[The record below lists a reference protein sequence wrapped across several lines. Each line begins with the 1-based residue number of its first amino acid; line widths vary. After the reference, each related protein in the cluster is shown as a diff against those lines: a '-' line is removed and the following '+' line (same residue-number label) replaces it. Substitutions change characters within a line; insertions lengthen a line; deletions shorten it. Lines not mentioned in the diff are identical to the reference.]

1 MCVNYQKRHCSEV
14 FNNMK
19 KLISFFIGLFLPLNL
34 LAADLPQILT
44 DVDASLYEQ
53 IFMLQDREKIDTAIK
68 VENQIADKLLMNEVL
83 YQRYISDTY
92 RTRGAEIAA
101 WMEKYSDM
109 PGAVRMEKLAKI
121 KQASV
126 RRARVPNI
134 MTAAEPIETAQSETW
149 TAKKYS
155 GSTDKKINEFK
166 RAIRTGST
174 KIARQ
179 ILEDKKF
186 RKKISESDY
195 GRLAGRLSYIYYTNG
210 EMELAKK
217 WGFVASDANSEYG
230 LWAMGLLY
238 FKEENYA
245 ESQKYFSRI
254 LDLPQINNARKTEAA
269 FWAGRAA
276 DFAGKR
282 DVAKKYWRIAATYPM
297 AFYGALSATMLGQKP
312 EYEFFENQATDED
325 YAELAETKY
334 GRMALALIQVGR
346 KDRAEEYL
354 KYLITPKATDRV
366 LHAVNSV
373 ATEFNMARLS
383 VQSASVIKDRGIL
396 EIDDDIIYSA
406 QYPLPD
412 WEPLGGWSID
422 RALLLAITK
431 QESNFRV
438 SAKSGAG
445 ANGVMQLMPST
456 AKRVARANKVDLSQM
471 DMSNPEHNMFLGQQY
486 IVDLLSHDRV
496 ENSIIKM
503 LAAYNAGMGTMVKFE
518 KTFYTYDPLLYIES
532 FPAYETRSYIKRVM
546 SNLWLYR
553 ARLNQPLTSMEE
565 LANGNWPLYNSEDEY
580 VQQQILERMTI

>member
-1 MCVNYQKRHCSEV
+1 
-14 FNNMK
+14 MK
-19 KLISFFIGLFLPLNL
+19 KIFAIFFGLVFPLNI
-34 LAADLPQILT
+34 LAADLPQILS

-53 IFMLQDREKIDTAIK
+53 VFVLQDKEKINTAIN
-68 VENQIADKLLMNEVL
+68 VQSQIADPLLLNEVL

-92 RTRGAEIAA
+92 HTRGKEIVA
-101 WMEKYSDM
+101 WMEKYYDM
-109 PGAVRMEKLAKI
+109 PGATRMEKLAKI
-121 KQASV
+121 KKTTV
-126 RRARVPNI
+126 RKARVPNTI
-134 MTAAEPIETAQSETW
+134 SGSESIETAQSETW

-155 GSTDKKINEFK
+155 GSAEKKVNEFK

-174 KIARQ
+174 KVARE
-179 ILEDKKF
+179 ILENKSFKN
-186 RKKISESDY
+186 KLTESDY

-238 FKEENYA
+238 FKEENYV

-276 DFAGKR
+276 DFKGDR
-282 DVAKKYWRIAATYPM
+282 EVAKKYWRIAATHPM
-297 AFYGALSATMLGQKP
+297 AFYGALSATMLGQVP
-312 EYEFFENQATDED
+312 EYEFFEQDVTDED
-325 YAELAETKY
+325 FDELRETKY
-334 GRMALALIQVGR
+334 GKVALALLQIGR

-354 KYLITPKATDRV
+354 KYLITSKSSDRL

-373 ATEFNMARLS
+373 ASAYGLPRVS
-383 VQSASVIKDRGIL
+383 IQSASVIKDRGIL

-456 AKRVARANKVDLSQM
+456 AKRVARANKLDITQM

-486 IVDLLSHDRV
+486 IVDLLGHDRV

-518 KTFYTYDPLLYIES
+518 KSFYTYDPLLYIES

-553 ARLNQPLTSMEE
+553 ARLGQPLTSMEE

-580 VQQQILERMTI
+580 VQQQIAERMTI

>member
-1 MCVNYQKRHCSEV
+1 M
-14 FNNMK
+14 
-19 KLISFFIGLFLPLNL
+19 
-34 LAADLPQILT
+34 PQILT
-44 DVDASLYEQ
+44 DVDASLYQ
-53 IFMLQDREKIDTAIK
+53 QVFDLQDKEKINTAIN
-68 VENQIADKLLMNEVL
+68 VQSQIADNLLMNEVL

-92 RTRGAEIAA
+92 RTRGKEIAI
-101 WMEKYSDM
+101 WMERYYDM
-109 PGAVRMEKLAKI
+109 PGATRMENLAKI
-121 KQASV
+121 KQATV
-126 RRARVPNI
+126 RKAKVPAI
-134 MTAAEPIETAQSETW
+134 MSGSESIETAQSETW

-155 GSTDKKINEFK
+155 GSAEKKINEFK
-166 RAIRTGST
+166 RAIRSGST
-174 KIARQ
+174 KVARE
-179 ILEDKKF
+179 ILENKSFKK
-186 RKKISESDY
+186 KLTESDY
-195 GRLAGRLSYIYYTNG
+195 GRLAGRLSFIYYTNG

-238 FKEENYA
+238 FKEDNYA

-276 DFAGKR
+276 DFKGDR
-282 DVAKKYWRIAATYPM
+282 DLAKKYWRIAATHPM
-297 AFYGALSATMLGQKP
+297 AFYGALSATMLGQTP
-312 EYEFFENQATDED
+312 QYEFFEQDATDED
-325 YAELAETKY
+325 FAELANTKY
-334 GRMALALIQVGR
+334 GKMALALLQVGR

-354 KYLITPKATDRV
+354 RYLITSKTSDRV
-366 LHAVNSV
+366 LHAVNAI
-373 ATEFNMARLS
+373 ATAYGLPRVS

-412 WEPLGGWSID
+412 WEPMGGWSID

-456 AKRVARANKVDLSQM
+456 AKRVARANKLDITQM

-486 IVDLLSHDRV
+486 IVDLLAHERV

-518 KTFYTYDPLLYIES
+518 KSFYTYDPLLYIES

-580 VQQQILERMTI
+580 VQQQIAERMTI

>member
-1 MCVNYQKRHCSEV
+1 M
-14 FNNMK
+14 F
-19 KLISFFIGLFLPLNL
+19 
-34 LAADLPQILT
+34 AADLPVILT

-53 IFMLQDREKIDTAIK
+53 IFVLQDKERINTAIK
-68 VENQIADKLLMNEVL
+68 VQDQIADKLLMNEVL
-83 YQRYISDTY
+83 YQRYISNSY

-101 WMEKYSDM
+101 WMEKYFDM
-109 PGAVRMEKLAKI
+109 PGAIRMEKLAKI
-121 KQASV
+121 KRAEV
-126 RRARVPNI
+126 RKARVPNVI
-134 MTAAEPIETAQSETW
+134 SGSESIETAQSETW
-149 TAKKYS
+149 TEKKYT
-155 GSTDKKINEFK
+155 GSVDKKITEFK

-174 KIARQ
+174 KVARE

-186 RKKISESDY
+186 KKNLAESDY

-238 FKEENYA
+238 FKEDNYS

-276 DFAGKR
+276 DWGGKP
-282 DVAKKYWRIAATYPM
+282 DMAKKYWRIAATHPM
-297 AFYGALSATMLGQKP
+297 AFYGALSATMLGQRP

-325 YAELAETKY
+325 YAELQNTKY
-334 GRMALALIQVGR
+334 GRMALALLQIGR

-354 KYLITPKATDRV
+354 KYLVTPKATDRI

-373 ATEFNMARLS
+373 ATEFQMPRLS

-456 AKRVARANKVDLSQM
+456 AKRVARQNKMDLSQM

-486 IVDLLSHDRV
+486 IVDLLSHERV

-518 KTFYTYDPLLYIES
+518 KSFYTYDPLLYIES

-565 LANGNWPLYNSEDEY
+565 LANGNWPLYNSEDAY
-580 VQQQILERMTI
+580 VQQQIVERMMI

>member
-1 MCVNYQKRHCSEV
+1 M
-14 FNNMK
+14 
-19 KLISFFIGLFLPLNL
+19 PLNIW
-34 LAADLPQILT
+34 AADLPQILT
-44 DVDASLYEQ
+44 DVDASLYQ
-53 IFMLQDREKIDTAIK
+53 QVFDLQDKEKINTAIN
-68 VENQIADKLLMNEVL
+68 VQSQIADNLLMNEVL

-92 RTRGAEIAA
+92 RTRGKEIAI
-101 WMEKYSDM
+101 WMERYYDM
-109 PGAVRMEKLAKI
+109 PGATRMENLAKI
-121 KQASV
+121 KQATV
-126 RRARVPNI
+126 RKAKVPAI
-134 MTAAEPIETAQSETW
+134 MSGSESIETAQSETW

-155 GSTDKKINEFK
+155 GSAEKKINEFK
-166 RAIRTGST
+166 RAIRSGST
-174 KIARQ
+174 KVARE
-179 ILEDKKF
+179 ILENKSFKK
-186 RKKISESDY
+186 KLTESDY
-195 GRLAGRLSYIYYTNG
+195 GRLAGRLSFIYYTNG

-238 FKEENYA
+238 FKEDNYA

-276 DFAGKR
+276 DFKGDR
-282 DVAKKYWRIAATYPM
+282 DVAKKYWRIAATHPM
-297 AFYGALSATMLGQKP
+297 AFYGALSATMLGQTP
-312 EYEFFENQATDED
+312 QYEFFEQDATDED
-325 YAELAETKY
+325 FAELANTKY
-334 GRMALALIQVGR
+334 GKMALALLQVGR

-354 KYLITPKATDRV
+354 RYLITSKTSDRV
-366 LHAVNSV
+366 LHAVNAI
-373 ATEFNMARLS
+373 ATAYGLPRVS

-412 WEPLGGWSID
+412 WEPMGGWSID

-456 AKRVARANKVDLSQM
+456 AKRVARANKLDITQM

-486 IVDLLSHDRV
+486 IVDLLAHERV

-518 KTFYTYDPLLYIES
+518 KSFYTYDPLLYIES

-580 VQQQILERMTI
+580 VQQQIAERMTI

>member
-1 MCVNYQKRHCSEV
+1 
-14 FNNMK
+14 MK
-19 KLISFFIGLFLPLNL
+19 KIFAFFIGLILPLNL

-44 DVDASLYEQ
+44 DVDASLYAQ
-53 IFMLQDREKIDTAIK
+53 VFALQDKEKINTAIN
-68 VENQIADKLLMNEVL
+68 VQSQIADPLLMSEVL

-92 RTRGAEIAA
+92 RTRGKEIAT
-101 WMEKYSDM
+101 WMEKYYDM
-109 PGAVRMEKLAKI
+109 PGATRMEKLAKI
-121 KQASV
+121 KQATV
-126 RRARVPNI
+126 RKARVPNTI
-134 MTAAEPIETAQSETW
+134 SGSESIETAQSETW

-155 GSTDKKINEFK
+155 GSAEKKINEFK

-174 KIARQ
+174 KVARE
-179 ILEDKKF
+179 ILENKSFKK
-186 RKKISESDY
+186 KLTESDY
-195 GRLAGRLSYIYYTNG
+195 GRLAGRLSFIYYTNG

-276 DFAGKR
+276 DFKGDR
-282 DVAKKYWRIAATYPM
+282 EVAKKYWRIAATHPM
-297 AFYGALSATMLGQKP
+297 AFYGTLSATMLGQTP
-312 EYEFFENQATDED
+312 EYEFFEQDVSDED
-325 YAELAETKY
+325 FDELRETKY
-334 GRMALALIQVGR
+334 GRVALALLQIGR

-354 KYLITPKATDRV
+354 KYLITSKSSDRL

-373 ATEFNMARLS
+373 ASAYGLPRVS
-383 VQSASVIKDRGIL
+383 IQSASVIKDRGIL

-456 AKRVARANKVDLSQM
+456 AKRVARANKLDITQM

-486 IVDLLSHDRV
+486 IVDLLGHDRV

-518 KTFYTYDPLLYIES
+518 KSFYTYDPLLYIES

-580 VQQQILERMTI
+580 VQQQIAERMTI